1 MFMNMTTDIF
11 KITDIRVNVTHRNE
25 SMQIQSV
32 VENRNQSV
40 SYKTFLLTS
49 VFADFK

>member
-1 MFMNMTTDIF
+1 MNMTTDIF
-11 KITDIRVNVTHRNE
+11 KITDIRVNFTHRNE

-32 VENRNQSV
+32 IENRNQSV